1 MFGWSRLRGWFA
13 PDPDAD
19 PDFRRERE
27 WYDAFHPEPVEPW
40 SQFLYDY
47 ARRKYE
53 ELEAAHARIE
63 EKAEANLRTAAVLAG
78 LVIAAVAQWRLTPVW
93 PAVLSVGILALSMI
107 LGLAARRPM
116 KRASPTTARYV
127 LDGVAKTDAPME
139 WLAAGLHRTTAEFKV
154 IYKAKAGLLDGSF
167 FLLAIGV
174 VAAASILFLAPAS
187 GPAAL
192 P

>member
-1 MFGWSRLRGWFA
+1 MFGWSTLRGWFA
-13 PDPDAD
+13 PNPDAD
-19 PDFRRERE
+19 PDFRGERE
-27 WYDAFHPEPVEPW
+27 WYDAFDPKPIEPW
-40 SQFLYDY
+40 SQFLYEY

-53 ELEAAHARIE
+53 ELEAAHARLE
-63 EKAEANLRTAAVLAG
+63 EKAEANLRTAAVLGG

-93 PAVLSVGILALSMI
+93 PAVLSVGILAVSMV
-107 LGLAARRPM
+107 LGLAVRWPM
-116 KRASPTTARYV
+116 KRAAPATARHA
-127 LDGVAKTDAPME
+127 LDGMAKTEAPME

-154 IYKAKAGLLDGSF
+154 VYNAKARLLGGSF
-167 FLLAIGV
+167 LLLAIGV